1 MIPFVPYLTTTDHWL
16 WFDAGEREYDR
27 LGSMERATEKSIADG
42 MAKWDAGNP
51 RPAVSVSDVAD
62 QIEYVS
68 SIVGRGNVG
77 IGTDFDGMGG
87 FTIPSLDDASDA
99 PLLVKE
105 LRRRGWSEADLTGLA
120 SENFLDF
127 WARVET
133 MRDK

>member
-1 MIPFVPYLTTTDHWL
+1 MIPFVPYLTTTDYWR
-16 WFDAGEREYDR
+16 WFDDGEREYAH
-27 LGSMERATEKSIADG
+27 LGSQEGATEKSIADS